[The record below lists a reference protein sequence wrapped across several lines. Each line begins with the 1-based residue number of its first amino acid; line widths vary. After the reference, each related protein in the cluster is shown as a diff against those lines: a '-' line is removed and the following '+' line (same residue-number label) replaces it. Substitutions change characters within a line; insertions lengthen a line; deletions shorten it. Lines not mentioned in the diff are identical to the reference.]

1 MLNGNEFFESSRHPR
16 KFCFT
21 MSINYAMAVQCSV
34 QCSET
39 EHHCDVM
46 LRRQGS
52 IRDMC
57 AIKTSLILLFFWVIS
72 SQQRNCTPLELSSG
86 FFLLIAKFPVRVCD
100 ILQKNNWKRILGR
113 CFTFTLINLNTA
125 GFQLFIKQIFS
136 KLLFLMPH
144 LLIIW
149 PVCFQMFLCLWQSSN
164 LISKRA
170 CHSHIFITHSQLGRH
185 FPLIYCSFY

>member
-1 MLNGNEFFESSRHPR
+1 MPW
-16 KFCFT
+16 
-21 MSINYAMAVQCSV
+21 QCSV

-86 FFLLIAKFPVRVCD
+86 FFFVDFEVSSPGMSTFYKKLTEREFLEGALLLCCWHVIRLFEILRNIYFEFFPIYKTETAK
-100 ILQKNNWKRILGR
+100 QGR
-113 CFTFTLINLNTA
+113 DSCLE
-125 GFQLFIKQIFS
+125 
-136 KLLFLMPH
+136 
-144 LLIIW
+144 II
-149 PVCFQMFLCLWQSSN
+149 
-164 LISKRA
+164 
-170 CHSHIFITHSQLGRH
+170 
-185 FPLIYCSFY
+185 